1 MVLLKFVENNLLKI
15 NKVLFITLLIKSKVN
30 DKISIFLDSLALS
43 SKDLSAMLENKLA
56 SSFSHDVLDVFVDIL
71 YTIFRLRIIPL

>member
-43 SKDLSAMLENKLA
+43 SKDLSTMLENKLP

-71 YTIFRLRIIPL
+71 YKII